1 MTDYRRAFLPG
12 GCYFFTAVTQDRRPL
27 FAEPDNVERLR
38 EGFRRVMAAHPFA
51 IDAVVIMP
59 DHVHTV
65 WRLPDDDADYPLR
78 WRKIKHFVSV
88 GMAAGAVR
96 ASLSRRREKGVWQRR
111 YWEHAIRDEADWQRH
126 VDYVHFNPVKHG
138 YVNRPGEWPYSSFHR
153 ALAAGWY
160 DSGWGEQLPMSLAG
174 LDKKWGECG

>member
-1 MTDYRRAFLPG
+1 
-12 GCYFFTAVTQDRRPL
+12 
-27 FAEPDNVERLR
+27 
-38 EGFRRVMAAHPFA
+38 MAAHPFE

-65 WRLPDDDADYPLR
+65 WHLPDDDADYPLR
-78 WRKIKHFVSV
+78 WRMIKHFVSV
-88 GMAAGAVR
+88 GMAAGTVR
-96 ASLSRRREKGVWQRR
+96 ASLSRKREKGVWQRR

-138 YVNRPGEWPYSSFHR
+138 YVTRPGDWPYSSFHR

-160 DSGWGEQLPMSLAG
+160 ASGWGEQLPMSLTG
-174 LDKKWGECG
+174 LDKKWGE